1 MTTTAPPP
9 SNKETRAPATKYA
22 TCGSGKSALENLFAA
37 CVDLDRKEGRE
48 IDGKGGGG
56 GGGGRLGVQQ
66 VSRLDTGRT
75 GGGGEV

>member
-1 MTTTAPPP
+1 MVLLSP
-9 SNKETRAPATKYA
+9 NF
-22 TCGSGKSALENLFAA
+22 CGAMGME
-37 CVDLDRKEGRE
+37 
-48 IDGKGGGG
+48 GGGGGKVGGRG